1 MIFFDIKG
9 MHSTLSHSLLSEVF
23 FWSITELMPRKK
35 NLDITLHI
43 IQIHSLDRVTG
54 YHWKTDRYT
63 HEIEIE
69 RVQTEEDFLTAFF
82 HELVH
87 VRQTERG
94 ITSDTSLSYYD
105 RPTEIEAYHLQE
117 ELYKK
122 WKYLQS

>member
-1 MIFFDIKG
+1 
-9 MHSTLSHSLLSEVF
+9 
-23 FWSITELMPRKK
+23 MPRKK
-35 NLDITLHI
+35 NLDIILYISH
-43 IQIHSLDRVTG
+43 LEEADVTG
-54 YHWKTDRYT
+54 YHIKTDRYT

-69 RVQTEEDFLTAFF
+69 CCQNEEDFLTAFF

>member
-1 MIFFDIKG
+1 MIYVDIRG
-9 MHSTLSHSLLSEVF
+9 VYPLLSNSSILEAF
-23 FWSITELMPRKK
+23 FFAVSELMPRKK
-35 NLDITLHI
+35 NLDVTVSIRTLRG
-43 IQIHSLDRVTG
+43 DTTG
-54 YHWKTDRYT
+54 YHIKTDRYT

-69 RVQTEEDFLTAFF
+69 CRQNEEDFFTAFF

>member
-1 MIFFDIKG
+1 VV
-9 MHSTLSHSLLSEVF
+9 TLEINGKHTSISHSCILEAF
-23 FWSITELMPRKK
+23 FYAVKELMPRKK
-35 NLDITLHI
+35 NLDIILYISHLEEVDI
-43 IQIHSLDRVTG
+43 TG
-54 YHWKTDRYT
+54 YHIKTDRYT

-69 RVQTEEDFLTAFF
+69 CRQNEEDFLTAFF

-94 ITSDTSLSYYD
+94 ITSDESQSYYN